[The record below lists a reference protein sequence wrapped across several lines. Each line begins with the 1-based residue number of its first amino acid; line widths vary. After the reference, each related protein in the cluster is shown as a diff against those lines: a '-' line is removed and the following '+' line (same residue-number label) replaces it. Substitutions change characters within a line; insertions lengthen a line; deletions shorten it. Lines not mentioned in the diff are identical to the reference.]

1 MCNTTTYDESGI
13 YELTCNTCKLSYVGQ
28 TTCNLKLQYQEH
40 LRYIKNNNL
49 QSTFALHIL
58 QNRHEHGTIDN
69 TVTLL
74 KPLNNTT
81 MLTPYEQF
89 FIKST
94 YQQGKIIMEQA
105 PGEQNPLFQLIIDRA
120 YTLNVD
126 NSGSILP
133 ISTT

>member
-1 MCNTTTYDESGI
+1 
-13 YELTCNTCKLSYVGQ
+13 
-28 TTCNLKLQYQEH
+28 
-40 LRYIKNNNL
+40 
-49 QSTFALHIL
+49 
-58 QNRHEHGTIDN
+58 
-69 TVTLL
+69 VTLL

-105 PGEQNPLFQLIIDRA
+105 PGEQNPLFQSIIDPA
-120 YTLNVD
+120 YISHID

-133 ISTT
+133 IPTT